1 MPLFHI
7 ILMKGEQNEMAVSN
21 RLYELRKK
29 EGLSQEQL
37 AEKLG
42 VSRQAVSKWESEQS
56 FPEYEKLV
64 SISNFFNVSLD
75 YLMKDDEEINFEN
88 KTRICDTKSCREKRI
103 AGTVLCVGG
112 ILCLIVWGIVSFF
125 NPAVSNQ
132 IQASSTIEIDG
143 NGIFFII
150 ALASALFGAILLLKN
165 NSKK

>member
-1 MPLFHI
+1 
-7 ILMKGEQNEMAVSN
+7 MAVSN

-42 VSRQAVSKWESEQS
+42 VSRQAISKWESEQS

-75 YLMKDDEEINFEN
+75 YLMKDEEKTNPEN
-88 KTRICDTKSCREKRI
+88 ETQIRDTKKHSEKRI
-103 AGTVLCVGG
+103 AGTVLCIGG
-112 ILCLIVWGIVSFF
+112 ILCLIIWGLISVF
-125 NPAVSNQ
+125 NPTVSDQ
-132 IQASSTIEIDG
+132 IQASSMIEIDG
-143 NGIFFII
+143 NGIFLIT
-150 ALASALFGAILLLKN
+150 ALASALFGAALLLKN